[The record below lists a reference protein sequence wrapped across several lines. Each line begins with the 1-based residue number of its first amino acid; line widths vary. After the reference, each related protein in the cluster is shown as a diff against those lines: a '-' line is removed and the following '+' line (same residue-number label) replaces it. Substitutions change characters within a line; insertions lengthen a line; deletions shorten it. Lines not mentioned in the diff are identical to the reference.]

1 MDLFLSALGLVFVLE
16 GLPYFAF
23 PERMKGY
30 LLKIA
35 EIPDGQLRI
44 FGFLSVIGGLA
55 VIYFSRRV

>member
-55 VIYFSRRV
+55 VIYFSRRG